1 MTHQCVRLFRVDFQ
15 VKTFMASR
23 LATLMAMAIFRA
35 LGLLPLSVLQRIGSL
50 LGWVAW
56 IMPGTYK
63 KRAARNMALAYP
75 QPSKKLQRQSLQQ
88 LLQMFLELPYLWAPR
103 NAHRL
108 QALVYCDAWPLIEQT
123 LAEGRGLI
131 LISPHIGCFEMLG
144 PIYSQ
149 RHPAAVIFKEPRM
162 RWLGDL
168 INRIRRSPQ
177 LTLVPANQKGVKG
190 LVRTLM
196 RGQTIGFLPDQVP
209 ADGDGVYAPF
219 FGQPAYTIT
228 LVQRL
233 QSLRQTPIFT
243 VALARLD
250 RGRGYHFHVEPMTA
264 PLSADPVL
272 AATEMN
278 AALERMIRRM
288 PNQYLWGYNRYKT
301 PRPAGTT

>member
-1 MTHQCVRLFRVDFQ
+1 
-15 VKTFMASR
+15 MATR
-23 LATLMAMAIFRA
+23 LATFLAIAIFRA
-35 LGLLPLSVLQRIGSL
+35 LGLLPLIVLQQVGNL
-50 LGWVAW
+50 LGWVGW

-63 KRAARNMALAYP
+63 KRAARNMAFAYP
-75 QPSKKLQRQSLQQ
+75 QPSHKLQRQSMQQ

-103 NAHRL
+103 NANRL
-108 QALVYCDAWPLIEQT
+108 QGLVSCDAWPLIEQT

-168 INRIRRSPQ
+168 INRIRLSPQ

-209 ADGDGVYAPF
+209 AEGDGVYAPF

-228 LVQRL
+228 LVQRM

-243 VALARLD
+243 VGLERLPNA
-250 RGRGYHFHVEPMTA
+250 RGYHFHVEPMTA
-264 PLSADPVL
+264 PLSEDPIV

-278 AALERMIRRM
+278 AALETMIRRM

-301 PRPAGTT
+301 PRPAGTS

>member
-1 MTHQCVRLFRVDFQ
+1 
-15 VKTFMASR
+15 MARR
-23 LATLMAMAIFRA
+23 LATFLAIAVFRT
-35 LGLLPLSVLQRIGSL
+35 LGLLPLSSLQRLGSL
-50 LGWVAW
+50 LGWVGW
-56 IMPGTYK
+56 MVPGTYK
-63 KRAARNMALAYP
+63 KRAVRNMAFAYP
-75 QPSKKLQRQSLQQ
+75 QASTALQRQSLQQ

-103 NAHRL
+103 NAQRL
-108 QALVYCDAWPLIEQT
+108 QSLVTCDAWPLIEQT

-162 RWLGDL
+162 QWLGDL
-168 INRIRRSPQ
+168 IHRIRLSPQ

-228 LVQRL
+228 LVQRM

-243 VALARLD
+243 VGLERLD
-250 RGRGYHFHVEPMTA
+250 HGRGYHFHVVPMLN
-264 PLSADPVL
+264 PLSEDPVT

-278 AALERMIRRM
+278 AALEEMIRRM
-288 PNQYLWGYNRYKT
+288 PSQYLWGYNRYKT
-301 PRPAGTT
+301 PRPAKV

>member
-1 MTHQCVRLFRVDFQ
+1 
-15 VKTFMASR
+15 MARR
-23 LATLMAMAIFRA
+23 LATFLAIAVFRT
-35 LGLLPLSVLQRIGSL
+35 LGLLPLSSLQRLGSL
-50 LGWVAW
+50 LGWVGW
-56 IMPGTYK
+56 MVPGTYK
-63 KRAARNMALAYP
+63 KRAVRNMAFAYP
-75 QPSKKLQRQSLQQ
+75 QASTALQRQSLQQ

-103 NAHRL
+103 NAQRL
-108 QALVYCDAWPLIEQT
+108 QSLVTCDAWPLIEQT

-162 RWLGDL
+162 QWLGDL
-168 INRIRRSPQ
+168 IHRIRLSPQ

-228 LVQRL
+228 LVQRM

-243 VALARLD
+243 VGLERLD
-250 RGRGYHFHVEPMTA
+250 HGRGYHFHVVPMLN
-264 PLSADPVL
+264 PLSEDPVT

-278 AALERMIRRM
+278 AALEEMIRRM
-288 PNQYLWGYNRYKT
+288 PSQYLWGYNRYKT
-301 PRPAGTT
+301 PRPVKV